1 MQPFGD
7 PGGPGQPSGL
17 SGLQLAYDARRLR
30 YLESLGVRAFLKGR
44 RFTAWNDAERRRAP
58 VREVDDKGK
67 VTIKSPYDA
76 GNATLCDAVHD
87 VGLDRLDPRLE
98 VVTAA
103 LDRLPDQERDA
114 RQRDWL
120 LHDDRAT
127 ALARALLVR
136 AQPDRQD
143 ELFGWVRADVSPE
156 QYWAT
161 LQVPTVHMSVLLETA
176 DFGANEVI
184 RLLYLLDETPEH
196 LLDAAALWRDDAL
209 ARDPNLPESV
219 STAVRNSFTS
229 FKYWFDDPF
238 RCQEFSGDTDT
249 FRMASAL
256 NGHEDMAHGQDMTY
270 WSENHRILF
279 ATAEYLA
286 GQFWPDEQFVSMR
299 AHRKEGQGGP
309 PRKGDM
315 TGREH
320 MAHAR
325 KRVLRWLDERLR
337 IGFSEWNSPG
347 YYVYDII
354 PVLNLADFAVEP
366 AIRTRAAMVMD
377 LLTFDLALNSPTG
390 AMAGSAGRV
399 YFEGKN
405 CVWEQGVRN
414 PSELLFGRL
423 NHFSE
428 STFAAA
434 SIATSPS
441 YRPPDALI
449 QLARKGPTTST
460 ARSRVSITFDEA
472 PEYGVGVRTAED
484 MEFWWSRAA
493 YATKQTILGSRA
505 VATEHGL
512 LDTPPF
518 SDILPAIK
526 SAAAAIETTEDVG
539 AGILGGLG
547 GAVAG
552 FAVAGPLG
560 AIAGGAAGAVAG
572 ASAPSFTEVDAAD
585 LFSVLT
591 EGSVLTRGNL
601 YVHRSD
607 GASLASVQNF
617 RRGQINFQAMPCVAA
632 LDNGAMVWTS
642 YPSAG
647 SYIDLNLLFGLIH
660 VDHAKVFPAG
670 HDGPNWWT
678 GNAVQPR
685 VVQEGAA
692 AITAYDAKET
702 QKLLFGERTHAWFP
716 KDQFDE
722 VVGPT
727 SARCNHDSARW
738 FFGRAGDSYVG
749 LFCALETTWTDN
761 GPWKDKEIR
770 VGGPAN
776 VFITQIGGR
785 PTFGSFERFVA
796 KVSMARVH
804 VSGLHTS
811 AEVECS
817 YDVPFGERLELHY
830 DSASRYGGE
839 ALEDDDYPR
848 HHSPVARIAWQQDRY
863 AVQHDGRSLVHDLV
877 KGTRA
882 VGGALTELVHDTP
895 MSCYGQNM
903 GLLPWPLY
911 KGVDRDG
918 AIGGL
923 IARLR
928 EVRPDLVGLS
938 EMWTAGDRQTVI
950 DAVRDIY
957 PYSVEGPHDPID
969 LVVTDVEVMGGGLLL
984 LSRHRIL
991 TGAATVYRQCSGD
1004 DCLANK
1010 GALHA
1015 RVERRGSPSPVD
1027 VFLTHTQAA
1036 HPTIG
1041 GTTAGARTAVEAQ
1054 IRHLAAFVR
1063 ASRDPAAPAVL
1074 FGDLNVDQFA
1084 HPDLYAYLMS
1094 ELGGPEDPGA
1104 VTGLPG
1110 AVRPT
1115 GTSES
1120 DDGTISSFHD
1130 DHPARSPDDPAR
1142 FGPTIER
1149 LDYVL
1154 GFPGAL
1160 YVQHVE
1166 RADVVIQQWEPGR
1179 DVSDHYGVQVGVDTT
1194 KQLLPADRPVGAVS
1208 VTLARFT
1215 CLQTT
1220 SGPGDDEVR
1229 FWLSATGDS
1238 GEAVT
1243 QSTPEV
1249 DDVEAGTVH
1258 DFELAALRL
1267 PDPGERLSVRVEGL
1281 ELDDISADDSLGV
1294 ARRVFDRQELLGLRD
1309 RAGPAAV
1316 TVTLPVLQGS
1326 GGEYVADVRLIFEA

>member
-1 MQPFGD
+1 VQPFDD
-7 PGGPGQPSGL
+7 PDAGL
-17 SGLQLAYDARRLR
+17 SGLQLAFDARRRR
-30 YLESLGVRAFLKGR
+30 YLECLGVRAFLKGAG
-44 RFTAWNDAERRRAP
+44 FTAWNDAERRRAP

-87 VGLDRLDPRLE
+87 VGLAHLDPGLE
-98 VVTAA
+98 VVQAG
-103 LDRLPDQERDA
+103 LDRLSDGQRDA
-114 RQRDWL
+114 QQRDWL
-120 LHDDRAT
+120 LNDDRGT

-143 ELFGWVRADVSPE
+143 ELFGWDRAAVSPE
-156 QYWAT
+156 EYWAK
-161 LQVPTVHMSVLLETA
+161 LQVPTVHMRVLLETA

-196 LLDAAALWRDDAL
+196 LLDAAAQWRDAGARGRDA
-209 ARDPNLPESV
+209 NLPESV
-219 STAVRNSFTS
+219 STGVHESFTS

-238 RCQEFSGDTDT
+238 RCQEFSGDTDA
-249 FRMASAL
+249 FRQSSKL
-256 NGHEDMAHGQDMTY
+256 NKHEDMGHGQDMTY

-286 GQFWPDEQFVSMR
+286 GQFWPDDQFVSMR
-299 AHRKEGQGGP
+299 AFRKEGPNGGL
-309 PRKGDM
+309 RKGDM
-315 TGREH
+315 TGRGH

-354 PVLNLADFAVEP
+354 PLLNLADFAVDPE
-366 AIRTRAAMVMD
+366 IRVRAAMVMD
-377 LLTFDLALNSPTG
+377 LLIFDLALNSPTG

-405 CVWEQGVRN
+405 CVWEQAVRN

-423 NHFSE
+423 THF
-428 STFAAA
+428 TDYHFAAVA
-434 SIATSPS
+434 VATSPS

-449 QLARKGPTTST
+449 QLARKGPTTLT
-460 ARSRVSITFDEA
+460 AKSRVSINFDEA
-472 PEYGVGVRTAED
+472 PEYGVGVSTADD

-505 VATEHGL
+505 VATENGL

-526 SAAAAIETTEDVG
+526 SAAKAIDTAEDVG
-539 AGILGGLG
+539 AGILGGIA

-560 AIAGGAAGAVAG
+560 AIGGGIAGAVAG
-572 ASAPSFTEVDAAD
+572 AEAPDFTQVDAAD

-591 EGSVLTRGNL
+591 EGSVLSRGNL
-601 YVHRSD
+601 YVHRAD
-607 GASLASVQNF
+607 GAALASVQNF
-617 RRGQINFQAMPCVAA
+617 RRGQINFQAMPCVAV
-632 LDNGAMVWTS
+632 LEGGAMVWTS

-647 SYIDLNLLFGLIH
+647 SYLDLSLLFGLIH
-660 VDHAKVFPAG
+660 VDHAKIFPAG

-685 VVQEGAA
+685 VVQEGSA

-702 QKLLFGERTHAWFP
+702 QKLMFGERTHAWFP

-722 VVGPT
+722 VAGPT
-727 SARCNHDSARW
+727 SARCNRDSARW
-738 FFGRAGDSYVG
+738 FFGRVGDSYVG
-749 LFCALETTWTDN
+749 LFCARETTWSDN
-761 GPWKDKEIR
+761 GPWQDKEIR
-770 VGGPAN
+770 VEGPTN
-776 VFITQIGGR
+776 VFITQIGAR
-785 PTFGSFERFVA
+785 STFGSFERFMA
-796 KVSMARVH
+796 KVSQARVH
-804 VSGLHTS
+804 VSGLHS
-811 AEVECS
+811 SGDIECS

-830 DSASRYGGE
+830 DGVSRYGGE
-839 ALEDDDYPR
+839 ALEEDDYPR

-863 AVQHDGRSLVHDLV
+863 AVQHDGHSLVHDVV
-877 KGTRA
+877 KGTRT
-882 VGGALTELVHDTP
+882 VGGPLTELVHDTP
-895 MSCYGQNM
+895 LTFYGQNM

-923 IARLR
+923 VARLR
-928 EVRPDLVGLS
+928 QVRPDVVGLS
-938 EMWTAGDRQTVI
+938 EMWTSGDRETVLN
-950 DAVRDIY
+950 AVRDLY
-957 PYSVEGPHDPID
+957 PYAVEGPHDPID
-969 LVVTDVEVMGGGLLL
+969 LVVTDVELMGGGLLL
-984 LSRHRIL
+984 LSRHRIVAS
-991 TGAATVYRQCSGD
+991 AASVYRQCSGD
-1004 DCLANK
+1004 DCLSNK
-1010 GALHA
+1010 GVLHA

-1036 HPTIG
+1036 HPTVA

-1063 ASRDPAAPAVL
+1063 ASRDPAAPAAL

-1094 ELGGPEDPGA
+1094 ELGHPEDPGA
-1104 VTGLPG
+1104 VTDLAGS
-1110 AVRPT
+1110 ARPT

-1120 DDGTISSFHD
+1120 DDGNISSFHD
-1130 DHPARSPDDPAR
+1130 DHPARRPDDPER
-1142 FGPTIER
+1142 FGGTTER

-1154 GFPGAL
+1154 DFPGAL
-1160 YVQHVE
+1160 YVQHVD
-1166 RADVVIQQWEPGR
+1166 RARVVVQQWKAGR
-1179 DVSDHYGVQVGVDTT
+1179 DISDHYGVQVAVDTT
-1194 KQLLPADRPVGAVS
+1194 TQLFPVDRPLASVS
-1208 VTLARFT
+1208 LTMARFT

-1229 FWLSATGDS
+1229 FTLSAKGES
-1238 GEAVT
+1238 GQQVT
-1243 QSTPEV
+1243 QSAPEV
-1249 DDVEAGTVH
+1249 DNVDAGTVH
-1258 DFELAALRL
+1258 DFELGPVSLD
-1267 PDPGERLSVRVEGL
+1267 DPGGRLSLHVGGL
-1281 ELDDISADDSLGV
+1281 ELDDLSADDSLGV
-1294 ARRVFDRQELLGLRD
+1294 VRRVLDRQELLGLRD
-1309 RAGPAAV
+1309 RAGSAPV
-1316 TVTLPVLQGS
+1316 ILTLPVLRRD
-1326 GGEYVADVRLIFEA
+1326 GGEYVIDVRLTFQD

>member
-1 MQPFGD
+1 M
-7 PGGPGQPSGL
+7 
-17 SGLQLAYDARRLR
+17 
-30 YLESLGVRAFLKGR
+30 K
-44 RFTAWNDAERRRAP
+44 
-58 VREVDDKGK
+58 
-67 VTIKSPYDA
+67 
-76 GNATLCDAVHD
+76 
-87 VGLDRLDPRLE
+87 
-98 VVTAA
+98 
-103 LDRLPDQERDA
+103 
-114 RQRDWL
+114 
-120 LHDDRAT
+120 
-127 ALARALLVR
+127 
-136 AQPDRQD
+136 
-143 ELFGWVRADVSPE
+143 
-156 QYWAT
+156 
-161 LQVPTVHMSVLLETA
+161 VLLETA

-184 RLLYLLDETPEH
+184 RLLYLMDATPEH
-196 LLDAAALWRDDAL
+196 MLDAAVQWRDAEAL
-209 ARDPNLPESV
+209 GRDPNLPESV
-219 STAVRNSFTS
+219 SAAMRDSFTS

-238 RCQEFSGDTDT
+238 RCDEFSGDTKK
-249 FRMASAL
+249 FRESRAL
-256 NGHEDMAHGQDMTY
+256 NGHEDMGHGQDMTY

-286 GQFWPDEQFVSMR
+286 GQFWRDEQFISMR
-299 AHRKEGQGGP
+299 AYRKEGPGGP
-309 PRKGDM
+309 LRKGDM

-354 PVLNLADFAVEP
+354 PVLNLADFAVDPE
-366 AIRTRAAMVMD
+366 IRTRAAMVMD
-377 LLTFDLALNSPTG
+377 LLAFDLALNSSTG

-405 CVWEQGVRN
+405 CVWEQAVRN

-423 NHFSE
+423 RHFSE
-428 STFAAA
+428 STFAAGA
-434 SIATSPS
+434 IATSPS
-441 YRPPDALI
+441 YRPPDVLV
-449 QLARKGPTTST
+449 QLARKGPPRLT
-460 ARSRVSITFDEA
+460 ARGRVSITFEEA
-472 PEYGVGVRTAED
+472 PDYGVGVSTADD

-505 VATEHGL
+505 VATEFGL

-526 SAAAAIETTEDVG
+526 SVADAIDTAEDVG
-539 AGILGGLG
+539 AGILGGIG

-560 AIAGGAAGAVAG
+560 ALAGGVAG
-572 ASAPSFTEVDAAD
+572 AAAASSVPNFTEADAAD
-585 LFSVLT
+585 MFSILT
-591 EGSVLTRGNL
+591 EGSVLSRGNL

-607 GASLASVQNF
+607 GATLASVQNF
-617 RRGQINFQAMPCVAA
+617 RRGQINFQAMPCVAS
-632 LDNGAMVWTS
+632 LENGAMVWTS

-647 SYIDLNLLFGLIH
+647 SYIDLSLFFGLIH
-660 VDHAKVFPAG
+660 VDHAKILPAG

-761 GPWKDKEIR
+761 GPWRDREIR
-770 VGGPAN
+770 VGGPTN

-785 PTFGSFERFVA
+785 SDFGSFERFVA

-811 AEVECS
+811 AELECS

-830 DSASRYGGE
+830 DHGSRYGGE
-839 ALEDDDYPR
+839 PIEEEEYPR
-848 HHSPVARIAWQQDRY
+848 HRSPVARIAWQQDRY
-863 AVQHDGRSLVHDLV
+863 VVHHDGHFLVHDLV
-877 KGTRA
+877 KGTRR
-882 VGGALTELVHDTP
+882 VGDALTELVHDTP
-895 MSCYGQNM
+895 LTFFAQNM
-903 GLLPWPLY
+903 ALLPWPLY

-923 IARLR
+923 ILRLR
-928 EVRPDLVGLS
+928 EARPDVVGLS
-938 EMWTAGDRQTVI
+938 EMWTAGDRERVI

-957 PYSVEGPHDPID
+957 PYSIEGPHDPID
-969 LVVTDVEVMGGGLLL
+969 LIVTDVELMGGGLLL
-984 LSRHRIL
+984 LSRHRIV
-991 TGAATVYRQCSGD
+991 ASASTVYRQCAGD

-1010 GALHA
+1010 GVLHA

-1036 HPTIG
+1036 HPTVG
-1041 GTTAGARTAVEAQ
+1041 GTTAGARKAVEAQ
-1054 IRHLAAFVR
+1054 IRHLGAFVR
-1063 ASRDPAAPAVL
+1063 ASRDVAAPAVL
-1074 FGDLNVDQFA
+1074 FGDFNVDQFT
-1084 HPDLYAYLMS
+1084 HPDLYAYLLD

-1104 VTGLPG
+1104 VTGMAG

-1115 GTSES
+1115 GTTES
-1120 DDGTISSFHD
+1120 DDGTISSFHNN
-1130 DHPARSPDDPAR
+1130 HPARPADDRGR
-1142 FGPTIER
+1142 FGSTIER

-1154 GFPGAL
+1154 GFSGAL
-1160 YVQHVE
+1160 YRQHIE
-1166 RADVVIQQWEPGR
+1166 RAAVVVQQWEPGR
-1179 DVSDHYGVQVGVDTT
+1179 DISDHYGVQVAVDTT
-1194 KQLLPADRPVGAVS
+1194 TQGLPIDGPIGAVD

-1220 SGPGDDEVR
+1220 SGPGDDEVQ
-1229 FWLSATGDS
+1229 FWLTAKGERGPAATQATSEVGDVS
-1238 GEAVT
+1238 
-1243 QSTPEV
+1243 
-1249 DDVEAGTVH
+1249 AGTVH
-1258 DFELAALRL
+1258 DFELASLRL
-1267 PDPGERLSVRVEGL
+1267 PDPGERLSLRVEGKGI
-1281 ELDDISADDSLGV
+1281 DDLAADDSLGV
-1294 ARRVFDRQELLGLRD
+1294 GRLVFDRQELLALRD
-1309 RAGPAAV
+1309 RAKQAPGPL
-1316 TVTLPVLQGS
+1316 TVTLPVLRGD
-1326 GGEYVADVRLIFEA
+1326 GGEYVVDVRLAFDG